1 MFVLRTAAFVI
12 AATVFVGGA
21 LAQTK
26 PPAPAKAKPA
36 ATRPAQNQSW
46 LYLDPSSADRKTPN
60 YVTTGSR
67 GADMPYYNT
76 NVDATGMRQI
86 PRL

>member
-12 AATVFVGGA
+12 AATVAAGGA

-26 PPAPAKAKPA
+26 PPATKAKPS
-36 ATRPAQNQSW
+36 ATQPAQNQSW
-46 LYLDPSSADRKTPN
+46 LYLDPSSAQRKSPN
-60 YVTTGSR
+60 YVTTGAR